1 MCTTD
6 GSGRA
11 YSIHV
16 EQLVRVHRN
25 AAYISAAENS
35 DSKNAPRFAQ
45 CGSMNFLNYWR
56 ISVVNCNCQLEPT
69 AELNILALFTRKT
82 YLGKFKI
89 IIRIFHILDT
99 SISNVFGYKIYCN
112 FDTIF
117 GHTVR
122 YWYKNSNT

>member
-1 MCTTD
+1 MTG

-11 YSIHV
+11 YSLHAIQV
-16 EQLVRVHRN
+16 VRVYRN
-25 AAYISAAENS
+25 AAYKSAAGNS
-35 DSKNAPRFAQ
+35 AFINAPRFAK
-45 CGSMNFLNYWR
+45 CVSPLFLNYWR